1 MQKSNTG
8 GSLPSMG
15 TAGPRKPW
23 KPKYQTV
30 SKVTKNEV
38 AIDNMQK
45 QIQNIEDRLRA
56 TQQALL
62 KETAKL
68 SECEKLRSRCE
79 ISKQQMDD
87 RKGFNLNT
95 REDLTHFRGSGRKYN
110 FESMLRD
117 QRISLGFNK
126 QLSSDCKRCMKDMIA
141 KYSEFE
147 SKQSALRK
155 LLKQLTSSEQLRISA
170 DEFDRLCTKTT

>member
-1 MQKSNTG
+1 MQNNSKCNRG

-15 TAGPRKPW
+15 TTTRKTA
-23 KPKYQTV
+23 YQTA
-30 SKVTKNEV
+30 STVTKNQV
-38 AIDNMQK
+38 ALENMQK

-62 KETAKL
+62 RETAKL
-68 SECEKLRSRCE
+68 SECEQLRSRCE
-79 ISKQQMDD
+79 ISKQQMD

-95 REDLTHFRGSGRKYN
+95 REDLTHFRGSGGKYN

-126 QLSSDCKRCMKDMIA
+126 QLSFDCKRCMKDMIS

-147 SKQSALRK
+147 SKQSELRK
-155 LLKQLTSSEQLRISA
+155 LLKKLKSSDQLRISA